1 MGKNIVLLIALILI
15 SLTIHS
21 QTISRQEKRADSLR
35 CFSNDDMKV
44 INGVFVDLDDCEA
57 ERDTLY
63 KIISLKNEMLKSKI
77 DLIDTYKQ
85 QESILVSLKT
95 ELHKNVDFAN
105 QISDLL
111 SKEYKE
117 QNKKMKK
124 QNNKIAGCLGAG
136 VALGLLF
143 GLLNIFKVY

>member
-1 MGKNIVLLIALILI
+1 
-15 SLTIHS
+15 
-21 QTISRQEKRADSLR
+21 
-35 CFSNDDMKV
+35 MKV

-77 DLIDTYKQ
+77 DLIETYKQ
-85 QESILVSLKT
+85 QESILVTLKT

-105 QISDLL
+105 QRFDLL

-117 QNKKMKK
+117 QNKKIKK

-136 VALGLLF
+136 VGLGLLF